1 MPERIGYPLKNN
13 SDLLGGVTGHY
24 FRMCCFVQARK
35 HDLHTAGAVV
45 SQERAVKR
53 YM

>member
-1 MPERIGYPLKNN
+1 MPQRGRVSDHIN
-13 SDLLGGVTGHY
+13 SDLPGGVTGHY